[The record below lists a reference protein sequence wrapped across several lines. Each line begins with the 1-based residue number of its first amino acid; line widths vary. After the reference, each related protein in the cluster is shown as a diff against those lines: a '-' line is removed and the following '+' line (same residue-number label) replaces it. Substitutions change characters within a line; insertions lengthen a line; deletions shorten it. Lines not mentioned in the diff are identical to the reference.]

1 MSARSILI
9 TGCSSGIGH
18 AAAHGLRARGW
29 TVFAACR
36 KEEDCAKFRA
46 KGFISPRLDYSDA
59 ETIEAAVT
67 QVLEHTGGTLD
78 ALFNNGAHATP
89 GAVEDLPTEGLRAIF
104 ETNLFGWHSLTRRV
118 LPVMRAQGHG
128 RIVQCSLV
136 LGLVTMPWRGAYN
149 ATKFALEGLT
159 DTLRIEMRDT
169 GIHVVLIEPGPVTSR
184 IRVNS
189 IPHFERWIDWR
200 ASPRK
205 ARYESELIARLYR
218 ETDKPD
224 PFELPPEAVV
234 KKLVH
239 ALEAPRPRARYYVT
253 TPTYLMGFLKRILP
267 TRALDWALSR

>member
-1 MSARSILI
+1 MSERSILI
-9 TGCSSGIGH
+9 TGCSSGIGY

-36 KEEDCAKFRA
+36 KEEDCAKLRA
-46 KGFISPRLDYSDA
+46 EGFISPRLDYSDT
-59 ETIEAAVT
+59 ETIEAAVA

-128 RIVQCSLV
+128 RIIHCSSV

-169 GIHVVLIEPGPVTSR
+169 GIYVVLIEPGPVTSR
-184 IRVNS
+184 IRANS

-200 ASPRK
+200 ASPRR

-239 ALEAPRPRARYYVT
+239 ALEAARPRARYYVT
-253 TPTYLMGFLKRILP
+253 TPTYLMGFLRRILP
-267 TRALDWALSR
+267 TRALDWVLSR